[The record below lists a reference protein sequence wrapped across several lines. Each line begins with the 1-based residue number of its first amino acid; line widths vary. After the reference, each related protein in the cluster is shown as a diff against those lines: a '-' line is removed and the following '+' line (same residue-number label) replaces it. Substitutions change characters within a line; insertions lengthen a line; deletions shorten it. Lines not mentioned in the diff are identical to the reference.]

1 MIEVVDT
8 DRGLMALAA
17 DWQAAWARCPEATPF
32 QSPHWLL
39 PWWRVFGTGMPR
51 VALER
56 RGDAIMGILPLYV
69 LPGERKALPIGAG
82 TTDYLDGLGDATHL
96 LPAVVKRLAG
106 DAVDQIELIEAP
118 PWSRSLGL
126 PGVAWSPSSPCP
138 VLTLPDIPSGIRR
151 KLRMNRNRADRAGGW
166 AVEAATA
173 DTLEQS
179 LDTLIRLHQDRWTA
193 QGEPGVLADP
203 AVLAFWRDAAPGLLA
218 AGLMRLHVLR
228 VGGVV
233 AAAIMA
239 LLSPGRIYFYL
250 SGYDTAQSFVSPGT
264 LLLGAMLEQAVAEER
279 TEAHFLRGQES
290 YKYAWGAVDRCN
302 YSGRATPFSSVDS
315 T

>member
-1 MIEVVDT
+1 
-8 DRGLMALAA
+8 MALAEE
-17 DWQAAWARCPEATPF
+17 WQALWARCPEATPF

-56 RGDAIMGILPLYV
+56 HGGAIVGILPLYV
-69 LPGERKALPIGAG
+69 LPSERKALPIGAG
-82 TTDYLDGLGDATHL
+82 TTDYLDGLGDLTPL
-96 LPAVVKRLAG
+96 LPAVVERLAS

-118 PWSRSLGL
+118 PWSRLLEL

-166 AVEAATA
+166 TVEARTA
-173 DTLEQS
+173 DMLDQS
-179 LDTLIRLHQDRWTA
+179 LDTLIQLHQNRWTA

-264 LLLGAMLEQAVAEER
+264 LLLGAMLEQAIAEER

-290 YKYAWGAVDRCN
+290 YKYAWGAVDRGN
-302 YSGRATPFSSVDS
+302 YSGRVTPFSSVDS

>member
-1 MIEVVDT
+1 MIEVIDT

-56 RGDAIMGILPLYV
+56 QGGAIVGILPLYV

-82 TTDYLDGLGDATHL
+82 TTDYLDGLGDPTPL
-96 LPAVVKRLAG
+96 LPAVVERLAG

-138 VLTLPDIPSGIRR
+138 MLTLSDIPSGIRR

-173 DTLEQS
+173 DTLDQS
-179 LDTLIRLHQDRWTA
+179 LDALIRLHQDRWTA

-290 YKYAWGAVDRCN
+290 YKYAWGAVDRPN